1 MNNDFYLRHVSLDVE
16 EEEIHELLCV
26 PQVYAYLADGVEPSL
41 SITQEW
47 IRESAHDF
55 GEFGGG
61 LWALES
67 SRGREILG
75 LTRLSDFDG
84 SEMQLTYLL
93 HPSLWG
99 QGYATRMAYTAMHR
113 VFAAGSGRA
122 IWAGADVANE
132 ASVAVLRKLGMV
144 FRRDVDYPAG
154 PGVEYEMTESAFTC
168 GRFALLPMWA
178 FTETVAWC
186 RLSGE

>member
-26 PQVYAYLADGVEPSL
+26 PEVYEYLADGVEPPL
-41 SITQEW
+41 SIAQEW
-47 IRESAHDF
+47 IRGSARDF

-67 SRGREILG
+67 SQGCEVLG
-75 LTRLSDFDG
+75 LTRLSDFDEG
-84 SEMQLTYLL
+84 EMQLTYLL
-93 HPSLWG
+93 HPDLWSR
-99 QGYATRMAYTAMHR
+99 GYATRMAYTVMHR
-113 VFAAGSGRA
+113 VFAARA
-122 IWAGADVANE
+122 ASSIWAGADVANE
-132 ASVAVLRKLGMV
+132 ASVAVMRKLGMA

-154 PGVEYEMTESAFTC
+154 PGIEYEMTEAAFTC

-178 FTETVAWC
+178 LTETVAWKS
-186 RLSGE
+186 LSGR